1 MCDIRRRERR
11 ELIIRLGAAG
21 AAWPLAAR
29 AQQPDR
35 VRRVGVLMG
44 IADDLEGQARIA
56 VSSRRYRPWVGQ
68 RAAMSSSFTA
78 GVAAT

>member
-21 AAWPLAAR
+21 AAWPLGAR

-56 VSSRRYRPWVGQ
+56 VFQQALQALGLVRGPQCPVHLPLE
-68 RAAMSSSFTA
+68 
-78 GVAAT
+78 